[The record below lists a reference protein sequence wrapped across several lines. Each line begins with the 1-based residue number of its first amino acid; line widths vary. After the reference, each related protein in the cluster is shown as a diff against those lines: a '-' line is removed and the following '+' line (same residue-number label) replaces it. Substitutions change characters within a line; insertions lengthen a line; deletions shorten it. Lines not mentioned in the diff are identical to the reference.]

1 MKVSDVM
8 SRGVVSVRPET
19 PIKEVA
25 RLMATY
31 GISGVPVVD
40 ELDTIVGVISEA
52 DFLIKEDGVSRGT
65 NRLERIIGK
74 SGHTKV
80 REAKV
85 GATTAVELMS
95 APPLLIGPDASLR
108 EAAALMVDRRV
119 NRLPV
124 ARGGRLL
131 GIVTRADL
139 VRAYLRPDDELLRQ
153 INEEII
159 RNTLWVD
166 PATIEVGVREGVV
179 SLSGALDRRSTAEWL
194 ASLVRRIEGVVTVES
209 DLRWD
214 LDDREIRLPEMDV
227 VARGYVR

>member
-1 MKVSDVM
+1 MKVSEVM
-8 SRGVVSVRPET
+8 SRGVVAVRPET

-52 DFLIKEDGVSRGT
+52 DFLIKEDGVART
-65 NRLERIIGK
+65 ANRLERILGK

-85 GATTAVELMS
+85 EATTAVELMS
-95 APPLLIGPDASLR
+95 SPPLVIGPDASLR
-108 EAAALMVDRRV
+108 EAAALMVERRV

-139 VRAYLRPDDELLRQ
+139 VRAYIRPDDELLRQ
-153 INEEII
+153 INEEIV

-179 SLSGALDRRSTAEWL
+179 NLSGILDRRSTAEWL
-194 ASLVRRIEGVVTVES
+194 VSLVRGVEGVVTVEP
-209 DLRWD
+209 DLRWE
-214 LDDREIRLPEMDV
+214 LDDREIRLPERDV
-227 VARGYVR
+227 VSRSYVR